1 MLEAGDYVLK
11 LGTSSRNT
19 TPAAVMEARKE
30 ITAAVCR
37 NICRREHTV
46 REIEP
51 PMNMDTCEY
60 QDGEL
65 ERYIIED
72 DAVET
77 VTYSYEEKADA
88 LFPYTRKLLEKLT
101 GEELCEPGV
110 R

>member
-1 MLEAGDYVLK
+1 M
-11 LGTSSRNT
+11 
-19 TPAAVMEARKE
+19 
-30 ITAAVCR
+30 
-37 NICRREHTV
+37 NICRREHAV

-101 GEELCEPGV
+101 GEELCDLVSGDGGSGV
-110 R
+110 

>member
-1 MLEAGDYVLK
+1 MLKAWNVQPKYNPGSCDGGK
-11 LGTSSRNT
+11 
-19 TPAAVMEARKE
+19 KE

-37 NICRREHTV
+37 NICRREHAV

-88 LFPYTRKLLEKLT
+88 LFPYTRKLLEKT
-101 GEELCEPGV
+101 HRRRVVRPGV